1 MTSAL
6 KKAVSF
12 ADNTEKKQRNLIPF
26 RPGQSGNPAG
36 RPKGSRNKLGRRKR
50 PCELKLA
57 AWGGLPNATVSR
69 TSRQSPCR

>member
-26 RPGQSGNPAG
+26 RPGQSGNPGDDEAI
-36 RPKGSRNKLGRRKR
+36 
-50 PCELKLA
+50 LK
-57 AWGGLPNATVSR
+57 S
-69 TSRQSPCR
+69 